1 MDYKLELEAAIEAA
15 KYAGEK
21 ILEIYKRDFKVCYK
35 ADESPVT
42 EADIAANTIIESV
55 LRERFPSDGFLT
67 EESIDDDS
75 RFTQKRFW
83 IIDPLDG
90 TKEFVKKNGEF
101 AVNIGLVQEGQILLG
116 VVYVPFTKTLFY
128 GVQGCGA
135 YQVNDQVEKR
145 IHVSDRTT
153 SFRLLISRSH
163 PSKKTV
169 SLLEVYDDQIQSITK
184 MGSSLKG
191 CLIANGDYDVYYNFG
206 RSMKWDTCAVECIVK
221 EAGGIFMKL
230 DGHAIDYMEENKVN
244 HGFYIINR
252 NENRVDI
259 EKIKDLISNH
269 S

>member
-1 MDYKLELEAAIEAA
+1 MDYKLELKAAIEAA
-15 KYAGEK
+15 KCAGEK
-21 ILEIYKRDFKVCYK
+21 ILEIYRKDFKVCYK

-42 EADIAANTIIESV
+42 DADIVANTIIESV
-55 LRERFPSDGFLT
+55 LRERFPDDGFLT
-67 EESIDDDS
+67 EESVDDDS

-101 AVNIGLVQEGQILLG
+101 AVNIGLVQAGQVLLG
-116 VVYVPFTKTLFY
+116 VVYAPFTKTLFY
-128 GVQGCGA
+128 AVQDCGA
-135 YQVNDQVEKR
+135 YQVKDHVEKR
-145 IHVSDRTT
+145 IHVSDRID

-163 PSKKTV
+163 PSKKTEG
-169 SLLEVYDDQIQSITK
+169 LLKVYDEQIQSITK

-191 CLIANGDYDVYYNFG
+191 CLIANGEYDVYYNFG

-230 DGHAIDYMEENKVN
+230 DDHAIDYMEESKVN

-252 NENRVDI
+252 SENKIDV
-259 EKIKDLISNH
+259 EKIKAAVSQK
-269 S
+269 